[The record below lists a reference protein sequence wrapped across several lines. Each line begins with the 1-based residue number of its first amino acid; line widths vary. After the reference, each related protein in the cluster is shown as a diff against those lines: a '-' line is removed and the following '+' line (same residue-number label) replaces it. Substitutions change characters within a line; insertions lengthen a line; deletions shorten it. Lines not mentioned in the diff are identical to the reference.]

1 MHGSDLIPGTI
12 STISENAV
20 IRMVESDESRNLRDA
35 QRALHIQLKPVL
47 SQLCHI
53 FRLPVVVSKRL
64 FTI

>member
-1 MHGSDLIPGTI
+1 MHGSDSTPGSI
-12 STISENAV
+12 STVSENAV
-20 IRMVESDESRNLRDA
+20 VHLVESEGSRNLRDA

-53 FRLPVVVSKRL
+53 FRLPVVSSKKL